1 MAELD
6 TQLEILDWELGR
18 FDCFEETRA
27 ELEQLGS
34 MYRTPGRA
42 STTAR
47 AATNHICP
55 ADDIEALIV
64 AAQESPLDRAYRE
77 YRATMANV
85 VWASLQGCPLK
96 EWARLAAVA
105 FPA

>member
-18 FDCFEETRA
+18 FDCSEETRA

-47 AATNHICP
+47 AATNHTCP
-55 ADDIEALIV
+55 DDDIEALIV
-64 AAQESPLDRAYRE
+64 AAQDLRSTAHTASN
-77 YRATMANV
+77 RATMASV
-85 VWASLQGCPLK
+85 VWASLQGCP
-96 EWARLAAVA
+96 EGVG
-105 FPA
+105 